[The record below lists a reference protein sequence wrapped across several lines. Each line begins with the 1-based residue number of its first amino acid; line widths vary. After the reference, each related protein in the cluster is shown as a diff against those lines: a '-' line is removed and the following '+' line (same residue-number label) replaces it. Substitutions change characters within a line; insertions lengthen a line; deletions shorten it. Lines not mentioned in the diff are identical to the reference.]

1 MPLQLEGQ
9 ALIAGQN
16 TPRPLLA
23 AISLVFCTLCVLY
36 DMSQQWDQHKHFKAP
51 SMRCLAH
58 TAASKREERE
68 TATRLQRRAYTL
80 LPPLV
85 VVLQGALGI
94 HQQLQE
100 CPQLDFAATQRELSN
115 LWQRAAAG
123 AAAESRA
130 AAAECKAAAAE
141 SRAAAAELKV
151 AQMQQERKD
160 LGL

>member
-1 MPLQLEGQ
+1 
-9 ALIAGQN
+9 
-16 TPRPLLA
+16 
-23 AISLVFCTLCVLY
+23 
-36 DMSQQWDQHKHFKAP
+36 
-51 SMRCLAH
+51 
-58 TAASKREERE
+58 
-68 TATRLQRRAYTL
+68 
-80 LPPLV
+80 

-94 HQQLQE
+94 HQQLQK

-130 AAAECKAAAAE
+130 AASECKAAAAE

-151 AQMQQERKD
+151 AQIQQERKD